1 MPHFVMNGRQQK
13 QKMGTHIFQTNTQ
26 GGDAQYLQTNTQ
38 GGDAQI
44 GEGTHNICRRTHRVG
59 THRLERG
66 RTSDKDEHTQFRNL
80 RSIIYR

>member
-1 MPHFVMNGRQQK
+1 MPHFVMNGGRQK

-44 GEGTHNICRRTHRVG
+44 GEGTHM
-59 THRLERG
+59 
-66 RTSDKDEHTQFRNL
+66 
-80 RSIIYR
+80 